1 MAAGAWTFF
10 NTFRANLGKATI
22 NLKSHNFKMVLLT
35 SAAALSASGSYSTY
49 GGISS
54 NELATANGYTA
65 GGGTKGAMTVN
76 WSATPSAG
84 TYRFTYTPARVWTAT
99 GGNIGPLKYAVI
111 FTSGASAGAAAKK
124 LVCFSQLSTA
134 GFTVTTG
141 NTLTITQ
148 AATGVFN
155 LT

>member
-1 MAAGAWTFF
+1 MAVGAWTFF
-10 NTFRANLGKATI
+10 NTFRKNVGSGLI
-22 NLKSHNFKMVLLT
+22 NLKGGTFRMVLLT
-35 SAAALSASGSYSTY
+35 STAALTAAGSYSTY

-54 NELATANGYTA
+54 NELTTLNGYTA
-65 GGGTKGAMTVN
+65 GGTTKGLMTVN

-84 TYRFTYTPARVWTAT
+84 TYRWTYTPARVWTAT
-99 GGNIGPLKYAVI
+99 GGNIGPLKFAAI
-111 FTSGASAGAAAKK
+111 FTSGASAGLKK

-134 GFTVTTG
+134 GFTITTG

-148 AATGVFN
+148 AATGVFQ

>member
-1 MAAGAWTFF
+1 MAVGAWTFF
-10 NTFRANLGKATI
+10 NTFRKNIGTAGV
-22 NLKSHNFKMVLLT
+22 NLKTGTFRMCLLT
-35 SAAALSASGSYSTY
+35 STAALTAAGAYSTY
-49 GGISS
+49 GGIST
-54 NELATANGYTA
+54 NELATSNGYTA
-65 GGGTKGAMTVN
+65 GGGTKGALTVN

-99 GGNIGPLKYAVI
+99 GGNIGPLKFAAI
-111 FTSGASAGAAAKK
+111 FTSGASAGAKK

-134 GFTVTTG
+134 GFTITTG

-148 AATGVFN
+148 AATGVFQ